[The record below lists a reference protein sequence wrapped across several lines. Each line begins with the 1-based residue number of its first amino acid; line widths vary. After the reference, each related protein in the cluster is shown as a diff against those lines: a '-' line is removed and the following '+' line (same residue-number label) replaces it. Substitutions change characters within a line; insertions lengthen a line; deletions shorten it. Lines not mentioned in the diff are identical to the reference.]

1 MLSTRLRGLC
11 TASATAIS
19 VTLFAAPAFAQGAPG
34 DCAALP
40 QGAQRD
46 ACLGGNL
53 QLASAGQPAAADRP
67 AAAEQPAA
75 ADQGAAI
82 VVTGSRIRRPN
93 LESTVPITS
102 LTGEQ
107 FFQQGETNVGETLND
122 LPQLR
127 NTFSQSNPGLGIGIT
142 GLNLLDLRGLGPV
155 RTLVLVN
162 GRRHVASDLSLNAGG
177 ATVDVNTI
185 PNDLIERVD
194 IVTGGNSAIYGS
206 DAIAGV
212 VNFVLRRDFQG
223 FQMRAQAGVAEHGYG
238 PSQYVS
244 AMYGTN
250 FAGGRGNITV
260 HGEYYR
266 QERIFA
272 SDIPE
277 YRTQNG
283 FFTVD
288 ADSGGLANNSDGFPD
303 RVFLRDVRSTTI
315 SPYGLVAIVEP
326 TGAGALCGT
335 GTLANNG
342 GPNSAGTPFN
352 CTYLWTPDGRLTQ
365 QTGARFGSGP
375 TGGILGGNGA
385 TGREANTFGVLPHLD
400 RYNFNLLAHYAFSP
414 AFEAFL
420 EAKYTRITGFGRNA
434 GPSFI
439 QGQTTQFDERERP
452 RLDNPFINPADRT
465 TLTNLIL
472 ASGFEPRLVARRAL
486 NGAGNCTTA
495 QVVAGTCR
503 FDLARNLLD
512 AGLRDEYF
520 TRDTFRI
527 VGGLRG
533 TFNDDWSY
541 EISANYGRFDEDT
554 TIHGAFDRQRFVL
567 AMDAGRNPV
576 TGQIQCRAQ
585 FDPASARAFDAAPY
599 GGGTR
604 TNPSQVTRLAADIA
618 ACVPYDPFGAGG
630 DNRASV
636 DYFTRQVLAGGW
648 IKQLVLS
655 GFVSGDTS
663 GFFNLW
669 GGPIRFAVGGEY
681 RRQDQFYDYDDF
693 AQEGLGTNTNS
704 VVGAEFSPAAFEV
717 KEAFAELQLPILR
730 DAPFFHELTL
740 SGAARYASYNGSTGT
755 VWAYNA
761 GVDWA
766 PVRDLRFRANYSR
779 AVRAPNLA
787 ETGRPRLANFSNGFV
802 DPCQPASINGTA
814 NRARNCQADLGAL
827 LANLT
832 DITASLPIF
841 SGSNPNLAAESSDSW
856 TAGGV
861 FQPRFIPG
869 LSLSV
874 DYYNITVNDII
885 TPIVAQTIVNSCYDL
900 PDLNNVFCSQFQR
913 NRGPGNGPLGEVPG
927 RILGNTLTQA
937 PLNYARRQRV
947 GIDVNLN
954 YRVNLGAVR
963 LQTGLIYTHNLKISD
978 YVDPTQPEFED
989 RILGELGDPMD
1000 EFRFDMDLSFGP
1012 FLVGY
1017 QMHFIGPMY
1026 ANLYEDTHGLNAGL
1040 NGATPP
1046 GGGNADWSE
1055 PGKYPAITYHNI
1067 RFEWNLSQ
1075 GNAGIGRDLRFYFGV
1090 DNVLNQYPPLG
1101 ATGTGAFSS
1110 IYDYR
1115 GRSFYAGFRARF

>member
-1 MLSTRLRGLC
+1 MLITRLRGLRS
-11 TASATAIS
+11 ASAAAIS
-19 VTLFAAPAFAQGAPG
+19 VSLFAAPAFAQP
-34 DCAALP
+34 D
-40 QGAQRD
+40 
-46 ACLGGNL
+46 
-53 QLASAGQPAAADRP
+53 QPAADQP
-67 AAAEQPAA
+67 ASDQPAA
-75 ADQGAAI
+75 DQPTSDSATDQGAGI

-93 LESTVPITS
+93 LESTVPVTS
-102 LTGEQ
+102 LQGEQ
-107 FFQQGETNVGETLND
+107 FFQQGDINIGETLND

-127 NTFSQSNPGLGIGIT
+127 STFAQSNPGLGIGIT
-142 GLNLLDLRGLGPV
+142 GLNLLDLRGLGAV

-212 VNFVLRRDFQG
+212 VNFVLRRDFEGLQV
-223 FQMRAQAGVAEHGYG
+223 RAQAGIAEEGYG
-238 PSQYVS
+238 ANQYVS
-244 AMYGTN
+244 AMYGMN
-250 FAGGRGNITV
+250 FADGRGNITV
-260 HGEYYR
+260 HGEYFR
-266 QERIFA
+266 QQRIYA
-272 SDIPE
+272 SNIPE

-283 FFTVD
+283 IFTVD
-288 ADSGGLANNSDGFPD
+288 ADSGGLPNNSDGFPD
-303 RVFLRDVRSTTI
+303 RIFLRDVRSATI
-315 SPYGLVAIVEP
+315 SPFGLVPIVEP

-342 GPNSAGTPFN
+342 GPNSAGTPYN
-352 CTYLWTPDGRLTQ
+352 CTYLWTADGRLTP
-365 QTGARFGSGP
+365 QTGARYGAGP
-375 TGGILGGNGA
+375 TGGIVGGNGQ
-385 TGREANTFGVLPHLD
+385 TGREANTFGILPHLE
-400 RYNFNLLAHYAFSP
+400 RYNFNLLAHFAFSP

-465 TLTNLIL
+465 LLTNLIL
-472 ASGFEPRLVARRAL
+472 TSGFEPRLVARRAL

-495 QVVAGTCR
+495 QVTAGTCR

-541 EISANYGRFDEDT
+541 EISANYGRFEEDT
-554 TIHGAFDRQRFVL
+554 VIQGAFDRQRFVL

-585 FDPASARAFDAAPY
+585 FDPASAIAFDRAPY

-618 ACVPYDPFGAGG
+618 ACIPYNPFGAGQG
-630 DNRASV
+630 NQASI
-636 DYFTRQVLAGGW
+636 DYFTREVLAGGW
-648 IKQLVLS
+648 IEQFVLS
-655 GFVSGDTS
+655 GFVSGDS
-663 GFFNLW
+663 SQLFELP
-669 GGPIRFAVGGEY
+669 GGPVRFALGAEY

-693 AQEGLGTNTNS
+693 AQDGLGTNTNS
-704 VVGAEFSPAAFEV
+704 TVGAQFAPSPFEV
-717 KEAFAELQLPILR
+717 KEVFGELQIPLLR
-730 DAPFFHELTL
+730 DLPFFHELTL
-740 SGAARYASYNGSTGT
+740 SGAARYASYNGSTGN

-766 PVRDLRFRANYSR
+766 PVRDLRFRANYSH

-787 ETGRPRLANFSNGFV
+787 EVGRPRLANFFNGFL
-802 DPCQPASINGTA
+802 DPCQPAQINATA
-814 NRARNCQADLGAL
+814 NRAANCQADLGAL

-832 DITASLPIF
+832 DIAASLPIF
-841 SGSNPNLAAESSDSW
+841 SGSNPNLTAESSNSW
-856 TAGGV
+856 TVGAV
-861 FQPRFIPG
+861 FQPSFIPG

-874 DYYNITVNDII
+874 DYYNITVDDII
-885 TPIVAQTIVNSCYDL
+885 TPITAQTIVNSCYDL
-900 PDLNNVFCSQFQR
+900 ADLNNIFCSQFQR

-937 PLNYARRQRV
+937 PLNYAKRERA

-954 YRVNLGAVR
+954 YRVNIGAVR

-978 YVDPTQPEFED
+978 YLDPTQPAFED
-989 RILGELGDPMD
+989 RILGETGDPED
-1000 EFRFDMDLSFGP
+1000 EFRFDLDLTYNQFTI
-1012 FLVGY
+1012 GY
-1017 QMHFIGPMY
+1017 QMRFIGPMY
-1026 ANLYEDTHGLNAGL
+1026 LNVWEDYNGINAGL

-1046 GGGNADWSE
+1046 GGGNADWAE
-1055 PGKYPAITYHNI
+1055 PRKYPAITYHNI
-1067 RFEWNLSQ
+1067 RFEWNMSH
-1075 GNAGIGRDLRFYFGV
+1075 GTAGIGRDLRFYVGI

-1101 ATGTGAFSS
+1101 ATGTSGSATPLIGTQ

-1115 GRSFYAGFRARF
+1115 GRSFFAGFRARF

>member
-1 MLSTRLRGLC
+1 MLSTRFRGLC

-19 VTLFAAPAFAQGAPG
+19 AAFFASPAFAQP
-34 DCAALP
+34 DQP
-40 QGAQRD
+40 QPDQ
-46 ACLGGNL
+46 
-53 QLASAGQPAAADRP
+53 P
-67 AAAEQPAA
+67 AAAEQPAT
-75 ADQGAAI
+75 DQSTAI

-102 LTGEQ
+102 LQGEQ
-107 FFQQGETNVGETLND
+107 FFQQGETNIGEVLND

-185 PNDLIERVD
+185 PSDLIERVD

-223 FQMRAQAGVAEHGYG
+223 LQVRAQAGIAEDGYG
-238 PSQYVS
+238 ANQYVS
-244 AMYGTN
+244 AMWGTN
-250 FAGGRGNITV
+250 FAGGRGNITL
-260 HGEYYR
+260 HGEYFR
-266 QERIFA
+266 QQRIFA
-272 SDIPE
+272 SNIPE
-277 YRTQNG
+277 YTQVNG
-283 FFTVD
+283 FGTID
-288 ADSGGLANNSDGFPD
+288 ADSGGLPNNSDGFPD
-303 RVFLRDVRSTTI
+303 RVYLRDIRQTTI
-315 SPYGLVAIVEP
+315 HPFGLVPITEP
-326 TGAGALCGT
+326 TGAGAACGL

-342 GPNSAGTPFN
+342 GPNTNGAPIN
-352 CTYLWTPDGRLTQ
+352 CTYIFTADGRLVQ
-365 QTGARFGSGP
+365 QTGARYGAGP
-375 TGGILGGNGA
+375 NSGILGGNGS
-385 TGREANTFGVLPHLD
+385 TGREANTFGVLPHVE
-400 RYNFNLLAHYAFSP
+400 RFNVNLLAHYEFSP

-452 RLDNPFINPADRT
+452 RLDNPFLNPVDRT
-465 TLTNLIL
+465 TLTNLII
-472 ASGFEPRLVARRAL
+472 ASGFEPRLAARRAL
-486 NGAGNCTTA
+486 NAAGNCTTA
-495 QVVAGTCR
+495 QVTAGTCR
-503 FDLARNLLD
+503 FDLARNMLD
-512 AGLRDEYF
+512 VGLRDEYF

-541 EISANYGRFDEDT
+541 ELSANYGRFEEDT
-554 TIHGAFDRQRFVL
+554 VIHGAIDKQRFVL
-567 AMDAGRNPV
+567 AMDAGRDPA
-576 TGQIQCRAQ
+576 TGQIRCRSQ
-585 FDPASARAFDAAPY
+585 FDPASALVYDAPPF
-599 GGGTR
+599 GGGSR
-604 TNPSQVTRLAADIA
+604 TNNPFMANRLAADIA
-618 ACVPYDPFGAGG
+618 ACVPYNPFGAGAG
-630 DNRASV
+630 NQASV
-636 DYFTRQVLAGGW
+636 NYFSRLVLAGGW
-648 IKQLVLS
+648 IEQLVLS

-663 GFFNLW
+663 GFFNLP
-669 GGPIRFAVGGEY
+669 GGPVRFAVGAEY
-681 RRQDQFYDYDDF
+681 RRQDQYYDYDDY
-693 AQEGLGTNTNS
+693 AQEGNGNNTNS
-704 VVGAEFSPAAFEV
+704 TVGAEFSPAPFEV
-717 KEAFAELQLPILR
+717 KEAFGELQIPLLR
-730 DAPFFHELTL
+730 DMPFFHELTL
-740 SGAARYASYNGSTGT
+740 SGAARYASYNGSTGE

-761 GVDWA
+761 GIDWA
-766 PVRDLRFRANYSR
+766 PVRDLRFRGNYSH

-787 ETGRPRLANFSNGFV
+787 EVGRPRLANFFNGFV
-802 DPCQPASINGTA
+802 DPCQPASINATA

-841 SGSNPNLAAESSDSW
+841 SGSNPNLRAETSDSW
-856 TAGGV
+856 TIGGV

-874 DYYNITVNDII
+874 DYYNITVHDII
-885 TPIVAQTIVNSCYDL
+885 TPITAQVIVNSCYDL
-900 PDLNNVFCSQFQR
+900 ADLNNIFCSQFQR
-913 NRGPGNGPLGEVPG
+913 NRGPGNGPLGEIPG

-937 PLNYARRQRV
+937 PLNYAKRERV

-963 LQTGLIYTHNLKISD
+963 LQTGLIYTHNMKISD
-978 YVDPTQPEFED
+978 YLDPTQPAFQD
-989 RILGELGDPMD
+989 RILGELGDPVD
-1000 EFRFDMDLSFGP
+1000 EFRFDFDLTIGQ
-1012 FLVGY
+1012 FLIGY
-1017 QMHFIGPMY
+1017 QTHFIGPMY
-1026 ANLYEDTHGLNAGL
+1026 ANLWEDYNGLNAGL

-1055 PGKYPAITYHNI
+1055 PRKYPSVTYHNVRI
-1067 RFEWNLSQ
+1067 EWNVSR
-1075 GNAGIGRDLRFYFGV
+1075 GDAGIGRDLRFYVGI
-1090 DNVLNQYPPLG
+1090 DNILNQYPPLG

-1115 GRSFYAGFRARF
+1115 GRSFFAGFRARF